1 MKQQNADGR
10 GQQGLARDP
19 AGTGR
24 IRRQQE
30 RSRGSS
36 RSAGQRDTVSGFKGT
51 ELMQVP
57 CSGLGEGLIHTKVT
71 PRSLEAALGCLSV
84 KGSCIQHR
92 AEFTCTGPESALE
105 TQPKH

>member
-1 MKQQNADGR
+1 MKQRNADGR
-10 GQQGLARDP
+10 GQQGLARDA

-36 RSAGQRDTVSGFKGT
+36 RSAAQRDTVSGFKGT

-57 CSGLGEGLIHTKVT
+57 CSGLGEGLIHTEAEVT
-71 PRSLEAALGCLSV
+71 PGSLEAAWQQAWPAFL
-84 KGSCIQHR
+84 
-92 AEFTCTGPESALE
+92 
-105 TQPKH
+105 